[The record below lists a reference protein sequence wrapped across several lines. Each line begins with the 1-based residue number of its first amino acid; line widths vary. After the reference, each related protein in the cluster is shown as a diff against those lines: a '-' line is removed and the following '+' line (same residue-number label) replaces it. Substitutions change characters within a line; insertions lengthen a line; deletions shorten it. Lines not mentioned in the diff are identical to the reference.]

1 MKKILLTL
9 FALFACSVTMFAT
22 VKGDVNGDGS
32 VTSADVTALYNYLL
46 NGETGSLQNGDV
58 NSDGNITSADVT
70 YVYNILLGNLQP
82 EFAHVYILG
91 EVNGNYWSPSNGVEM
106 TTEDGKI
113 YTAAITT
120 DGDYSYNYFSF
131 TTKLAD
137 PASSTPWD
145 DIAPYRFGAV
155 SAGDY
160 NFIVTEELLGTEIAL
175 TTENYLALQMAH
187 GSFNLRIDLENMK
200 LTVTGEFAPQGITEY
215 TVSGVNFKMVDV
227 EGGTF
232 TMGNPNYQSSD
243 NTSNEGP
250 VHQVTLSSYSI
261 GQTEVTQ
268 ELWQAVMGSN
278 PSYYSG
284 TNLPVEQVSWNQC
297 QAFVAKLNQ
306 MLPIEGYEWRLP
318 TEAQWEYAARGGSKS
333 QGYQYSGSNT
343 IGDVAWYQNN
353 SSSKTHQVATKAPNE
368 LDIYDMSGNVEE
380 WCQDHYANYSSSPQ
394 IDPCVSTGTANFLVN
409 LRGGFY
415 SAAASLCRNTRRDC
429 WDPDQSYMEI
439 GLRLALVPKDEI
451 EFYVNGVSLK

>member
-9 FALFACSVTMFAT
+9 LALTACSVTMFAT

-46 NGETGSLQNGDV
+46 NGETSSLQNGDV

-70 YVYNILLGNLQP
+70 YVYNILLGNLPP

-91 EVNGNYWSPSNGVEM
+91 EVNGNMWSPSNGLEM
-106 TTEDGKI
+106 TTEAGKI
-113 YTAAITT
+113 YPAAITT

-215 TVSGVNFKMVDV
+215 TVRGVNFKMVDV

-284 TNLPVEQVSWNQC
+284 TNLPVEQ
-297 QAFVAKLNQ
+297 
-306 MLPIEGYEWRLP
+306 
-318 TEAQWEYAARGGSKS
+318 AQSDAA
-333 QGYQYSGSNT
+333 N
-343 IGDVAWYQNN
+343 
-353 SSSKTHQVATKAPNE
+353 
-368 LDIYDMSGNVEE
+368 
-380 WCQDHYANYSSSPQ
+380 
-394 IDPCVSTGTANFLVN
+394 
-409 LRGGFY
+409 
-415 SAAASLCRNTRRDC
+415 
-429 WDPDQSYMEI
+429 
-439 GLRLALVPKDEI
+439 
-451 EFYVNGVSLK
+451 

>member
-1 MKKILLTL
+1 MQRHD
-9 FALFACSVTMFAT
+9 FAT

-91 EVNGNYWSPSNGVEM
+91 EVNGNVWSPSNGVEM

-160 NFIVTEELLGTEIAL
+160 NFIVTEELLGT
-175 TTENYLALQMAH
+175 
-187 GSFNLRIDLENMK
+187 GSWLF
-200 LTVTGEFAPQGITEY
+200 Q
-215 TVSGVNFKMVDV
+215 
-227 EGGTF
+227 
-232 TMGNPNYQSSD
+232 
-243 NTSNEGP
+243 
-250 VHQVTLSSYSI
+250 
-261 GQTEVTQ
+261 
-268 ELWQAVMGSN
+268 
-278 PSYYSG
+278 
-284 TNLPVEQVSWNQC
+284 
-297 QAFVAKLNQ
+297 
-306 MLPIEGYEWRLP
+306 
-318 TEAQWEYAARGGSKS
+318 
-333 QGYQYSGSNT
+333 
-343 IGDVAWYQNN
+343 
-353 SSSKTHQVATKAPNE
+353 
-368 LDIYDMSGNVEE
+368 
-380 WCQDHYANYSSSPQ
+380 
-394 IDPCVSTGTANFLVN
+394 
-409 LRGGFY
+409 
-415 SAAASLCRNTRRDC
+415 
-429 WDPDQSYMEI
+429 
-439 GLRLALVPKDEI
+439 
-451 EFYVNGVSLK
+451 LKN